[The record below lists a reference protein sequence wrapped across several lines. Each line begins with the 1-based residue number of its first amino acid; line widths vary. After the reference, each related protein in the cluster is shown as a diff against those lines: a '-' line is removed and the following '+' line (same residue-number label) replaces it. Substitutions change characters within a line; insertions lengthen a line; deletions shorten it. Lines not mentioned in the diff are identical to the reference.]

1 MNMAQDMYCKICIK
15 TFTNEGSLFKHM
27 KLDHED
33 EKMYNCEQCRKLFGN
48 RGTLKTH
55 VLIHTGEKLHKC
67 THCNY
72 SANQAVSLRKHTLTH
87 KQRTTIVHNATIQP
101 MMLEI

>member
-1 MNMAQDMYCKICIK
+1 MNMAQDMSCKMFTK
-15 TFTNEGSLFKHM
+15 TFTNEGSIFKHM

-33 EKMYNCEQCRKLFGN
+33 KKMYNCEQCRKLFGN

-67 THCNY
+67 TQCNY
-72 SANQAVSLRKHTLTH
+72 SANQAVSLRKHILTH
-87 KQRTTIVHNATIQP
+87 TGATIVHNATSP
-101 MMLEI
+101 SVELEI